1 MFRLAVLL
9 ALFLSPPAFADAVA
23 GTARVTDGDSLRIG
37 AVRIRLHG
45 VDAPELDQSCTDAA
59 GRDWACGQWA
69 RDRLARLAEG
79 RRVTCEVVE
88 VDAYERL
95 VARCSVGGRDLGA
108 ALVAEGAATAYRR
121 YSDRYVAEERAARR
135 AGLGLWRGDFAVPED
150 HRRGTDAV
158 QAGPDG
164 CAIKGNVSGSG
175 RRLYHVPGGRDYAA
189 TRIDTD
195 RGERWF
201 CTEAEAR
208 AAGWQPAR

>member
-1 MFRLAVLL
+1 MFRAAVLL
-9 ALFLSPPAFADAVA
+9 SLFLSLPALAEGVS

-45 VDAPELDQSCTDAA
+45 VDAPELDQTCTDAA

-69 RDRLARLAEG
+69 RDRLVRLAEG
-79 RRVTCEVVE
+79 RRVSCDVVE

-108 ALVAEGAATAYRR
+108 TLVAEGAATAYRR

-150 HRRGTDAV
+150 HRRGTDEV
-158 QAGPDG
+158 QAGSDG
-164 CAIKGNVSGSG
+164 CTIKGNVSGSG

-189 TRIDTD
+189 TRIDPD

-201 CTEAEAR
+201 CSEAEAR
-208 AAGWQPAR
+208 AAGWQRAR

>member
-1 MFRLAVLL
+1 MLRALVLL
-9 ALFLSPPAFADAVA
+9 VLFLSPPALAEGVA

-45 VDAPELDQSCTDAA
+45 IDAPELDQTCTDAA
-59 GRDWACGQWA
+59 GRDWACGLWA

-79 RRVTCEVVE
+79 RRLACEAVE

-95 VARCSVGGRDLGA
+95 VARCEVQGRDIA
-108 ALVAEGAATAYRR
+108 AAMVAEGAATAYAR
-121 YSDRYVAEERAARR
+121 YSDRYLAEEGAARR
-135 AGLGLWRGDFAVPED
+135 AGLGLWRGGFAAPED
-150 HRRGTDAV
+150 HRRGAEEA
-158 QAGPDG
+158 QAGHGG
-164 CAIKGNVSGSG
+164 CRVKGNISGSG
-175 RRLYHVPGGRDYAA
+175 RKLYHVPGGRDYAA
-189 TRIDTD
+189 TRIDPD